1 MGSSGPSS
9 DKRCHMYFR
18 EVIFGQE
25 QEIPKEHVRVGR
37 IVLFATFALLVG
49 VAWHY
54 GIITSLALILR
65 DLLAA
70 VWNILSDVATSLGD
84 LLHYLLR

>member
-1 MGSSGPSS
+1 
-9 DKRCHMYFR
+9 MYFR

-37 IVLFATFALLVG
+37 IVLLATIALLVG
-49 VAWHY
+49 AAWHY
-54 GIITSLALILR
+54 GIISSFVLILR

-70 VWNILSDVATSLGD
+70 VWDILSDVAASLGD
-84 LLHYLLR
+84 LLHYVLR